1 MLSVKEDQSGLLNE
15 IKEKKNEKEKL
26 KSIYEGQ
33 EWDQTDNESVNE
45 FYYAHAAEQAFG
57 VVRQTEMD

>member
-15 IKEKKNEKEKL
+15 IKEKKKDEKEKL

-33 EWDQTDNESVNE
+33 E
-45 FYYAHAAEQAFG
+45 
-57 VVRQTEMD
+57 

>member
-33 EWDQTDNESVNE
+33 E
-45 FYYAHAAEQAFG
+45 
-57 VVRQTEMD
+57 